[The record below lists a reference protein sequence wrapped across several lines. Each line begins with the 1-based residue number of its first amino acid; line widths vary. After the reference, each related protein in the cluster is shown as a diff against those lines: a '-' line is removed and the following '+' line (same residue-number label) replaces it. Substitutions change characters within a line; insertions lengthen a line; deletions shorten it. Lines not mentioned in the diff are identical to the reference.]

1 MGKLKMKNTY
11 KIIGHSETCGD
22 KFFRI
27 AITNQEGE
35 THTDIFS
42 EVTLIEFARR
52 IKGNFEVDEE
62 NEELVNELSQLTYVE
77 IAEEEDSETGKWVF
91 DIYIHKFNVDEDIL
105 ELDGEG
111 EYIKTFKTE
120 KGAKNFAKKYK

>member
-1 MGKLKMKNTY
+1 MKNTY
-11 KIIGHSETCGD
+11 KIIGYSETCGD
-22 KFFRI
+22 KFFRV
-27 AITNQEGE
+27 AITNQDGD

-42 EVTLIEFARR
+42 APTLIEFARR
-52 IKGNFEVDEE
+52 MKGNFEIDEE

-77 IAEEEDSETGKWVF
+77 IAEEEDSETSEWVY
-91 DIYIHKFNVDEDIL
+91 DIYVHKFIVDEDIL

-111 EYIKTFKTE
+111 EYIKTYKTE